1 MSILRN
7 ELQVGTIAQ
16 NFDMTKHSNNVVLVG
31 PMGSGKTTV
40 GRLLAGEMNR
50 QFFDTDHEI
59 IDKTGVTIECIFD
72 IEGEKGFRLRESKM
86 LEDLC
91 SMNNVVLA
99 TGGGIVLKPENRVL
113 LKKSG
118 LVFYL
123 SSSIEQLLRRTAKSK
138 TRPLLEQSLDREKT
152 IRDLVSDRDELYREV
167 ASSVIDTTGKKL
179 YEVVKIIKQEI
190 ESVA

>member
-1 MSILRN
+1 MPILRN
-7 ELQVGTIAQ
+7 ELQVGAIVDY
-16 NFDMTKHSNNVVLVG
+16 FDMTENSINVVLVG

-40 GRLLAGEMNR
+40 GRRLARELNR
-50 QFFDTDHEI
+50 DFFDTDHEI
-59 IDKTGVTIECIFD
+59 IDRTGVTIECIFD
-72 IEGEKGFRLRESKM
+72 IEGEKGFRRRESKM

-91 SMNNVVLA
+91 NMNNVVLA

-113 LKKSG
+113 LKKTG

-123 SSSIEQLLRRTAKSK
+123 SSSIEQLLNRTEKSK

-167 ASSVIDTTGKKL
+167 ASSVVDTTGKRL
-179 YEVVKIIKQEI
+179 NEVVDIIKGEV